1 MLQQHRFNCKANLAN
16 LANSRHLQIL
26 YTTMLPSRHLTP
38 SWQTLRI
45 LNHFVCRYAYIFMLQ
60 TILLKIGPFIA
71 AYDLLLYLIRL
82 PKYRCSTHLMKTSAE
97 IQMFA
102 GKIIFRL
109 PSQHPVEAAR
119 CRRVDDSF
127 SSVCRFGCNWQTLE
141 IFKRYHLLI

>member
-1 MLQQHRFNCKANLAN
+1 MQGQFGKFGKF
-16 LANSRHLQIL
+16 
-26 YTTMLPSRHLTP
+26 TLPSNSLHPPAHRPTLQSRRMPRP
-38 SWQTLRI
+38 SSRQTLRI
-45 LNHFVCRYAYIFMLQ
+45 LNHFVCRYAYIFTLQ
-60 TILLKIGPFIA
+60 TILLKIDIPIA

-82 PKYRCSTHLMKTSAE
+82 PKCRCSTHLMKTSAE

-102 GKIIFRL
+102 GKITFRL

-119 CRRVDDSF
+119 FRRVDDSF